1 MIAPAHP
8 QWITLMYP
16 GKVGRDHLGLGS
28 VSSDQILPTLSPGIN
43 VLTIHPRYF
52 SFYVFLLDEYWRRDL
67 PRSAEA
73 FSRFYR
79 LRECIFSIG
88 ASLCEQPEHDRVT
101 TIVGAQKTEGLARR
115 ALPAY
120 DPGFNYIKSDLGG
133 YGLYY
138 RSVMAELEVIYPGGP
153 KPLPYP
159 LDVPSKHGKA
169 IAAAFRRAIQHTR
182 YYRDYFDHPD
192 QPVPREV
199 VQEYTHAACLC
210 QLQREDAPDRKLLL
224 DTFLHGGDARAAAA
238 RRETLRLF
246 LDLIAQTDGSAVD
259 QNAFRQLLLFGAE
272 MGGATYTPQEPV
284 ALTYRRWRLYQA
296 REYYAFALNGLW
308 WHLCDWGIA
317 EQGDLRPL
325 PIEAFHE
332 HIRGLLTFDPLAHQL
347 GMAAP
352 GLGPNASFARL
363 LSWLRSTVGADEPDF
378 DALCLLDAPIH
389 EHRLYTLAYDEASN
403 DPQIFVPAM
412 LALLALT
419 YLRFGMPA
427 RWLEP
432 DWPIAQMGA
441 DGRLSLDGF
450 VKSLHHRLT
459 RQAPTIADVARWLY
473 DEYIIQQHLTIAT
486 SKLPE
491 NTFRFQREGHRLR
504 FVNLYNSL
512 QFNDSRF
519 DALSTTLHEL
529 GLCGDLQLASHP
541 LTTDGA
547 QLLATGDLP

>member
-8 QWITLMYP
+8 QWITRMYP

-79 LRECIFSIG
+79 PRECIFSIG

-101 TIVGAQKTEGLARR
+101 TIVGAQKTEGLARKT
-115 ALPAY
+115 LPTY

-159 LDVPSKHGKA
+159 LDVPSKHGKT
-169 IAAAFRRAIQHTR
+169 IAAAFRRAIEHTR

-199 VQEYTHAACLC
+199 VQEYIHAACLC

-246 LDLIAQTDGSAVD
+246 LDLAAQTDGSAVD

-332 HIRGLLTFDPLAHQL
+332 HIRRLLTFDPLAQQL
-347 GMAAP
+347 GVAAP
-352 GLGPNASFARL
+352 GLGPNASFTRL
-363 LSWLRSTVGADEPDF
+363 LSWLRSTVGADEAGF
-378 DALCLLDAPIH
+378 DARCRLEAPIH

-419 YLRFGMPA
+419 YLRFGLPA

-450 VKSLHHRLT
+450 VKSLHHRLSH
-459 RQAPTIADVARWLY
+459 QALTIADVARWLF
-473 DEYIIQQHLTIAT
+473 DEYIIQQHLMVAT

-512 QFNDSRF
+512 LFNDSRF
-519 DALSTTLHEL
+519 DALSMTLHEL